1 MMICLRKIDKFGEEL
16 EKRIFAMKIKL
27 CMIYREV
34 LAKRLERKR
43 KQFMELERQINS
55 EGVSSSVDK
64 RKYIELK
71 AIVNELENCLD
82 MADSMFKFSKEEKGE

>member
-1 MMICLRKIDKFGEEL
+1 MQ
-16 EKRIFAMKIKL
+16 IKL

-43 KQFMELERQINS
+43 QQFVELERLLNS
-55 EGVSSSVDK
+55 EGVASSVEK
-64 RKYIELK
+64 RKFIELK

-82 MADSMFKFSKEEKGE
+82 MADSMFKFNNDDGEKKE

>member
-1 MMICLRKIDKFGEEL
+1 
-16 EKRIFAMKIKL
+16 
-27 CMIYREV
+27 MIYREV
-34 LAKRLERKR
+34 LTKRLERKR
-43 KQFMELERQINS
+43 KQFVELERQINS

-82 MADSMFKFSKEEKGE
+82 MADSMFNLDKRRNNE

>member
-1 MMICLRKIDKFGEEL
+1 
-16 EKRIFAMKIKL
+16 MKIKL

-43 KQFMELERQINS
+43 LQLAELERQINS
-55 EGVSSSVDK
+55 EVVSSSVDK

-82 MADSMFKFSKEEKGE
+82 MADSMFKSSKEEKGE

>member
-1 MMICLRKIDKFGEEL
+1 
-16 EKRIFAMKIKL
+16 MKIKQ
-27 CMIYREV
+27 CMIYRDV

-43 KQFMELERQINS
+43 QQLAELEKVIESGNDITTSQ
-55 EGVSSSVDK
+55 DK

-82 MADSMFKFSKEEKGE
+82 MADSMFKFNKEEKEE

>member
-1 MMICLRKIDKFGEEL
+1 
-16 EKRIFAMKIKL
+16 MKIKQ
-27 CMIYREV
+27 CMIYRDV

-43 KQFMELERQINS
+43 QQLVELEKVIESGNDITTSQ
-55 EGVSSSVDK
+55 DK

-82 MADSMFKFSKEEKGE
+82 MADSMFKFNKEEKEE

>member
-1 MMICLRKIDKFGEEL
+1 MQT
-16 EKRIFAMKIKL
+16 KL

-43 KQFMELERQINS
+43 QQLAELEIKMN
-55 EGVSSSVDK
+55 GVESLPTTVDK

-82 MADSMFKFSKEEKGE
+82 MADSMFKFHNNDSEKKE

>member
-1 MMICLRKIDKFGEEL
+1 MAGRRRLH
-16 EKRIFAMKIKL
+16 
-27 CMIYREV
+27 
-34 LAKRLERKR
+34 LAD
-43 KQFMELERQINS
+43 Q
-55 EGVSSSVDK
+55 

>member
-1 MMICLRKIDKFGEEL
+1 
-16 EKRIFAMKIKL
+16 MKIKL

-43 KQFMELERQINS
+43 EQLAELERQINS
-55 EGVSSSVDK
+55 EGISSSVDK

-71 AIVNELENCLD
+71 AVVNELENCLD
-82 MADSMFKFSKEEKGE
+82 IADSMFNGIGKDDDEEKRG

>member
-1 MMICLRKIDKFGEEL
+1 
-16 EKRIFAMKIKL
+16 MKIKL

-43 KQFMELERQINS
+43 LQLAELERQINS
-55 EGVSSSVDK
+55 EVVSSSVDK

-82 MADSMFKFSKEEKGE
+82 MADSMFSSI

>member
-1 MMICLRKIDKFGEEL
+1 
-16 EKRIFAMKIKL
+16 MKIKL

-43 KQFMELERQINS
+43 LQLAELERQINS
-55 EGVSSSVDK
+55 EGDSSSVDK

>member
-1 MMICLRKIDKFGEEL
+1 
-16 EKRIFAMKIKL
+16 MKIKL

-43 KQFMELERQINS
+43 KQFMELERPINS

>member
-1 MMICLRKIDKFGEEL
+1 MQM
-16 EKRIFAMKIKL
+16 KL

-43 KQFMELERQINS
+43 QQLAELEKLVNS
-55 EGVSSSVDK
+55 EGVASSVEK
-64 RKYIELK
+64 RKFIELK

-82 MADSMFKFSKEEKGE
+82 MADSMFKFHNNDSEKKE

>member
-1 MMICLRKIDKFGEEL
+1 
-16 EKRIFAMKIKL
+16 MKIKL

-43 KQFMELERQINS
+43 KQFKELERQINS

-82 MADSMFKFSKEEKGE
+82 MADSMFKFSKKEKGE

>member
-1 MMICLRKIDKFGEEL
+1 
-16 EKRIFAMKIKL
+16 MKIKL

-43 KQFMELERQINS
+43 LQLAELERQINS

-71 AIVNELENCLD
+71 AIVNELEKCLD
-82 MADSMFKFSKEEKGE
+82 MADSMFKFSKEEKEE

>member
-1 MMICLRKIDKFGEEL
+1 
-16 EKRIFAMKIKL
+16 MKTKL

-43 KQFMELERQINS
+43 QQLAEIETKMN
-55 EGVSSSVDK
+55 GVESMPTTVDK

-82 MADSMFKFSKEEKGE
+82 MADSMFKFNKEEKEE

>member
-1 MMICLRKIDKFGEEL
+1 
-16 EKRIFAMKIKL
+16 MKIKQ

-43 KQFMELERQINS
+43 KQLVELERQINS

-71 AIVNELENCLD
+71 AIVRIALIWRILCLNLVRKKKK
-82 MADSMFKFSKEEKGE
+82 SSI